1 MLQRKKT
8 FHPKFNNPL
17 KNTLTLKGEEGPI
30 NLVEFRRDKIAINE
44 EAIKILKE
52 INNNIIIVSI
62 FGKEHTGKSYL
73 MNLLLNSRENCNKS
87 KGFTVSTSMNAR
99 SSRGIWMW
107 NTPIEKSDSG
117 ETIIFIDSGGINSEN
132 IYNQQSD
139 SKIFALVILMSSIF
153 IYNTIGDINSN
164 SLNEL
169 ELIVQFADSFTVN
182 SKINKDK
189 LISELCP
196 KFIWTLRDFDLTKL
210 TNEKGEKITS
220 DMYLENCLNER
231 FSGKNKDEINMI
243 KENFMYYFNDRECV
257 TLPSPIEEEN
267 LYMLKDMKLNDL
279 QEDFQEEFNKLKDK
293 IYKYSKSKMLNGKNI
308 NGTMISYFLTSF
320 IKEINNDEIPNIS
333 KILNDMA
340 LYDIQNHYNYANIL
354 FDKKLEELKN
364 DIDIKEIYSI
374 KYEVLKEYMKIL
386 EKNPDVYK
394 KEIYLKP
401 YMSMKEKLENEIE
414 KKINQ
419 ELSTLMPNNSFENL
433 LTEKEKIN
441 IKNKKFQKSD
451 QLIDFYLNELSGFKI
466 NSSASF
472 LNNKTFDTFIK
483 DDIQKTQNI
492 IEFMEKNKEFST
504 QRSYIVFDG
513 EDKTRNRET
522 NNNNFIDNSKEYET
536 LKNELENSERI
547 SNELNDKYNQ
557 LIETRKKYKRKLS
570 KDMKN
575 NTRIYNN
582 RLVNLYY
589 KEENLC
595 ELSEEEGNCENYK
608 CGIGKCEKCTIF

>member
-1 MLQRKKT
+1 
-8 FHPKFNNPL
+8 
-17 KNTLTLKGEEGPI
+17 
-30 NLVEFRRDKIAINE
+30 
-44 EAIKILKE
+44 
-52 INNNIIIVSI
+52 
-62 FGKEHTGKSYL
+62 
-73 MNLLLNSRENCNKS
+73 
-87 KGFTVSTSMNAR
+87 
-99 SSRGIWMW
+99 
-107 NTPIEKSDSG
+107 
-117 ETIIFIDSGGINSEN
+117 
-132 IYNQQSD
+132 
-139 SKIFALVILMSSIF
+139 
-153 IYNTIGDINSN
+153 
-164 SLNEL
+164 
-169 ELIVQFADSFTVN
+169 
-182 SKINKDK
+182 
-189 LISELCP
+189 
-196 KFIWTLRDFDLTKL
+196 
-210 TNEKGEKITS
+210 
-220 DMYLENCLNER
+220 
-231 FSGKNKDEINMI
+231 
-243 KENFMYYFNDRECV
+243 
-257 TLPSPIEEEN
+257 
-267 LYMLKDMKLNDL
+267 
-279 QEDFQEEFNKLKDK
+279 
-293 IYKYSKSKMLNGKNI
+293 
-308 NGTMISYFLTSF
+308 
-320 IKEINNDEIPNIS
+320 
-333 KILNDMA
+333 MA
-340 LYDIQNHYNYANIL
+340 LYDIQNHYNYTNIL
-354 FDKKLEELKN
+354 FDKKLEELKKEEL

-433 LTEKEKIN
+433 LTEKEKIS
-441 IKNKKFQKSD
+441 IKNKNFQKSD

-557 LIETRKKYKRKLS
+557 LIETRKKYKRKIS

-575 NTRIYNN
+575 NTRTYNN